1 MHACLKKGFPFYWI
15 SHRSEYIHVKQTK
28 NVSSIQL
35 NSIKVENMAVVSSML
50 QSFGFSLHVAEL
62 RCYSQVD
69 LGNCHLTFS
78 ISSFEYSSCSALLN
92 IFCQFF

>member
-1 MHACLKKGFPFYWI
+1 
-15 SHRSEYIHVKQTK
+15 
-28 NVSSIQL
+28 
-35 NSIKVENMAVVSSML
+35 ML

-78 ISSFEYSSCSALLN
+78 ISSFEYRILTAAARFKSLKNKNKMAEGEMK
-92 IFCQFF
+92 